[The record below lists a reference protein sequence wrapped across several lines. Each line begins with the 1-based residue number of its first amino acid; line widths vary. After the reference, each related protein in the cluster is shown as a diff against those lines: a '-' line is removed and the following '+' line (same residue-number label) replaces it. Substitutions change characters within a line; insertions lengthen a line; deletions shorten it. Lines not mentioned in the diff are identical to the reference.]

1 MSRVVARLDRL
12 LDHPAILPGLI
23 IAGVVFVAFQVMGA
37 ASGHPFAAYDVHA
50 YWLAGGS
57 DHPYSATIASG
68 FDDSV
73 NLYKYRYPPPLA
85 QVFAVLHLLPFPL
98 VAGLWIGMLY
108 AIVLVLGG
116 RWAPLVLLFPP
127 TLAELYLGNV
137 NLLIALAIVVGF
149 RWPATWSVVLLTKM
163 TPGIGLA
170 WFAFRREWG
179 ELAIALGATAA
190 VTAVSFVLAPQL
202 WREFIE
208 ALTVQAPA
216 AIDVPPA
223 AIQISLPIRLALA
236 LVVVGFGA
244 RTDRYWLVPVA
255 ATIAAP
261 ALWWNVFVI
270 LVACV
275 PLLEGRGVTKPLIAP
290 WPVRRAAAPAS
301 APASSSEATGA
312 RA

>member
-1 MSRVVARLDRL
+1 VIGRLSRM

-23 IAGVVFVAFQVMGA
+23 VAGVIFVGFQMVGA
-37 ASGHPFAAYDVHA
+37 ANGNPFAAYDVHA

-57 DHPYSATIASG
+57 DHPYAGTIASG

-85 QVFAVLHLLPFPL
+85 QVFAILHLLPFPI

-108 AIVLVLGG
+108 AIVLVLSGK
-116 RWAPLVLLFPP
+116 WAPLVLLFPP

-137 NLLIALAIVVGF
+137 NLLIALAIVLGF
-149 RWPATWSVVLLTKM
+149 RRPAAWAVVLLTKM
-163 TPGIGLA
+163 TPGIGVL
-170 WFAFRREWG
+170 WFAFRREWRS
-179 ELAIALGATAA
+179 LALALGVTAA
-190 VTAVSFVLAPQL
+190 VAAVSFALAPQL
-202 WREFIE
+202 WREFLD
-208 ALTVQAPA
+208 AMTVQAGA
-216 AIDVPPA
+216 AIEVPPA
-223 AIQISLPIRLALA
+223 AIQISLPIRLVVA
-236 LVVVGFGA
+236 VVVLAYAA
-244 RTDRYWLVPVA
+244 RTDRHWLVPVA

-275 PLLEGRGVTKPLIAP
+275 PLLEGRGVTKPLLAP
-290 WPVRRAAAPAS
+290 WPARRARRAASPREVTA
-301 APASSSEATGA
+301 A

>member
-1 MSRVVARLDRL
+1 MTRLVRV

-23 IAGVVFVAFQVMGA
+23 VAGVVFVAFQIMGVA
-37 ASGHPFAAYDVHA
+37 AGQPFAAYDVHS

-57 DHPYSATIASG
+57 EHPYAGTIASG

-98 VAGLWIGMLY
+98 VAGLWIGMLF

-137 NLLIALAIVVGF
+137 NLLIALAIVLGF
-149 RWPATWSVVLLTKM
+149 RWPGVWAVVILTKI
-163 TPGIGLA
+163 TPGIALL
-170 WFAFRREWG
+170 WFAFRREWRS
-179 ELAIALGATAA
+179 LAIALGVTAVA
-190 VTAVSFVLAPQL
+190 AAVSFVLAPQL
-202 WREFIE
+202 WREFYD
-208 ALTVQAPA
+208 AMTVQAA
-216 AIDVPPA
+216 AAVDVPPA
-223 AIQISLPIRLALA
+223 AIQISLPIRLIAA
-236 LVVVGFGA
+236 VIVVAFAA
-244 RTDRYWLVPVA
+244 RTDRHWLVPVA

-261 ALWWNVFVI
+261 ALWWNVLVI

-275 PLLEGRGVTKPLIAP
+275 PLAEGRGVTKPLIAP
-290 WPVRRAAAPAS
+290 WPVRRERPSAATTVHA
-301 APASSSEATGA
+301 
-312 RA
+312 

>member
-1 MSRVVARLDRL
+1 MTRVAGW

-23 IAGVVFVAFQVMGA
+23 VAGVIFVIVQVMGA
-37 ASGHPFAAYDVHA
+37 AAGQPFAAYDVHS

-57 DHPYSATIASG
+57 DQPYASTIASG

-85 QVFAVLHLLPFPL
+85 QVFVVLHLLPFPL

-149 RWPATWSVVLLTKM
+149 RWPAAWAVVILTKI
-163 TPGIGLA
+163 TPGIALA
-170 WFAFRREWG
+170 WFAFRREWRNLG
-179 ELAIALGATAA
+179 IALVATAA
-190 VTAVSFVLAPQL
+190 VTAVSFALAPN
-202 WREFIE
+202 WWAEFFQ
-208 ALTVQAPA
+208 AMTVQAPA
-216 AIDVPPA
+216 AVDVPPA
-223 AIQISLPIRLALA
+223 AIPIPLPIRLVVA
-236 LVVVGFGA
+236 LVVVAYGA
-244 RTDRYWLVPVA
+244 RTDRAWLVPVA

-261 ALWWNVFVI
+261 ALWWNVLVI

-275 PLLEGRGVTKPLIAP
+275 PLAEGRGLTRPLIAP
-290 WPVRRAAAPAS
+290 WPVRRPPRTAARTNP
-301 APASSSEATGA
+301 A

>member
-1 MSRVVARLDRL
+1 MKRAVARLNRF

-37 ASGHPFAAYDVHA
+37 ASGHPYAAYDVHA

-57 DHPYSATIASG
+57 EHPYSATIASG

-73 NLYKYRYPPPLA
+73 NPYKYRYPPPLA

-98 VAGLWIGMLY
+98 VAGLWIGMLF

-149 RWPATWSVVLLTKM
+149 RWPASWSVVLLTKM

-170 WFAFRREWG
+170 WFAFRREWRK
-179 ELAIALGATAA
+179 LAIALGATAA
-190 VTAVSFVLAPQL
+190 VAAISFVLAPQL

-208 ALTVQAPA
+208 AMTVQAPA

-223 AIQISLPIRLALA
+223 AIQISLPIRLVVA
-236 LVVVGFGA
+236 VVVIAYGA
-244 RTDRYWLVPVA
+244 RTDRHWLVPVA

-275 PLLEGRGVTKPLIAP
+275 PLLEGRGVTKPLLAP
-290 WPVRRAAAPAS
+290 WPAPRAVAAPAS
-301 APASSSEATGA
+301 GSEASAA

>member
-1 MSRVVARLDRL
+1 
-12 LDHPAILPGLI
+12 
-23 IAGVVFVAFQVMGA
+23 MGA

-50 YWLAGGS
+50 YWIAGGS

-170 WFAFRREWG
+170 WFAFRREWRQ
-179 ELAIALGATAA
+179 LAIALGATAA

-202 WREFIE
+202 WREFID
-208 ALTVQAPA
+208 AMTVQAPA

-223 AIQISLPIRLALA
+223 AIHDLAPDPSRAGPRRRRLWRPDRPPLARPRRGHDRGAGA
-236 LVVVGFGA
+236 LVERLRDPRRVRAAA
-244 RTDRYWLVPVA
+244 RGPRRHEAAHRPVA
-255 ATIAAP
+255 RATGAP
-261 ALWWNVFVI
+261 
-270 LVACV
+270 
-275 PLLEGRGVTKPLIAP
+275 
-290 WPVRRAAAPAS
+290 RRAAPEAS
-301 APASSSEATGA
+301 AA

>member
-1 MSRVVARLDRL
+1 MIARLVRF

-23 IAGVVFVAFQVMGA
+23 VAGVIFVGFQMVGA
-37 ASGHPFAAYDVHA
+37 ANGNPFAAYDVHA

-57 DHPYSATIASG
+57 DHPYAGKIASG

-85 QVFAVLHLLPFPL
+85 QVFAILHLLPFPI
-98 VAGLWIGMLY
+98 VAGLWIGLLY

-116 RWAPLVLLFPP
+116 KWAPLVLLFPP

-137 NLLIALAIVVGF
+137 NLLIALAIVLGF
-149 RWPATWSVVLLTKM
+149 RWPATWSVVFLTKM
-163 TPGIGLA
+163 TPGIGVL
-170 WFAFRREWG
+170 WFAFRREWRPFV
-179 ELAIALGATAA
+179 IALGATVVIAA
-190 VTAVSFVLAPQL
+190 ASFALAPQL
-202 WREFIE
+202 WREFLD
-208 ALTVQAPA
+208 AMTVQAGA

-223 AIQISLPIRLALA
+223 AIQISLPVRLVVA
-236 LVVVGFGA
+236 LVVLAYGA
-244 RTDRYWLVPVA
+244 RTDRHWLVPVA

-275 PLLEGRGVTKPLIAP
+275 PLLEGRGVTKPLWAP
-290 WPVRRAAAPAS
+290 WPAPRAERSPAKAQATQGS
-301 APASSSEATGA
+301 AA

>member
-1 MSRVVARLDRL
+1 MSRLVARLDRF
-12 LDHPAILPGLI
+12 LDHPAILPGLVLAGALFVGLQI
-23 IAGVVFVAFQVMGA
+23 IGT
-37 ASGHPFAAYDVHA
+37 ASGQPLAEYDVHA
-50 YWLAGGS
+50 YWIAGGS

-68 FDDSV
+68 FDDAV
-73 NLYKYRYPPPLA
+73 YPYKYRYPPPLA
-85 QVFAVLHLLPFPL
+85 QVFSTLHFVPFPL
-98 VAGLWIGMLY
+98 LAGLWVGMMY

-127 TLAELYLGNV
+127 TLAELYYGNI

-149 RWPATWSVVLLTKM
+149 RRPAAWSFVVLTKM

-170 WFAFRREWG
+170 WFAFRREWRQ
-179 ELAIALGATAA
+179 LAIALGATAVVA
-190 VTAVSFVLAPQL
+190 AVSFVLAPQL
-202 WREFIE
+202 WREFID
-208 ALTVQAPA
+208 AMTVQAPA

-244 RTDRYWLVPVA
+244 RTDRHWLVPVA

-261 ALWWNVFVI
+261 ALWWNVLVI

-275 PLLEGRGVTKPLIAP
+275 PLLEGRGVTKPLLAP
-290 WPVRRAAAPAS
+290 WPARRADAASPSEAS
-301 APASSSEATGA
+301 AA

>member
-1 MSRVVARLDRL
+1 VTGRFVRF

-23 IAGVVFVAFQVMGA
+23 VAGVIFVGFQMVGA

-57 DHPYSATIASG
+57 DHPYTGTIASG

-85 QVFAVLHLLPFPL
+85 QVFAVLHLLPFPI
-98 VAGLWIGMLY
+98 VAGLWIGLLY

-116 RWAPLVLLFPP
+116 KWAPLILLFPP

-149 RWPATWSVVLLTKM
+149 RWPATWSVVFLTKM
-163 TPGIGLA
+163 TPGIGVL
-170 WFAFRREWG
+170 WFAFRREWRS
-179 ELAIALGATAA
+179 LLIALGATAA
-190 VTAVSFVLAPQL
+190 ITAASFAIAPQL
-202 WREFIE
+202 WREFLD
-208 ALTVQAPA
+208 AMTVQAGA

-223 AIQISLPIRLALA
+223 AIQISLPIRLVVAVAVLA
-236 LVVVGFGA
+236 YGA
-244 RTDRYWLVPVA
+244 RTDRHWLVPVA

-275 PLLEGRGVTKPLIAP
+275 PLLEGRGLTKPLWAP
-290 WPVRRAAAPAS
+290 WPAPRDAQSPAKAVATEAS
-301 APASSSEATGA
+301 VA

>member
-1 MSRVVARLDRL
+1 VIGRLVRF

-23 IAGVVFVAFQVMGA
+23 LAGLIFVGFQMVGA
-37 ASGHPFAAYDVHA
+37 ANGNPFAAYDVHA

-57 DHPYSATIASG
+57 DHPYAGTIASG

-85 QVFAVLHLLPFPL
+85 QVFSILHLIPFPI
-98 VAGLWIGMLY
+98 VAGLWIGLLY

-116 RWAPLVLLFPP
+116 KWAPLVLLFPP

-137 NLLIALAIVVGF
+137 NLLIALAIVLGF
-149 RWPATWSVVLLTKM
+149 RRPAAWSVVFLTKM
-163 TPGIGLA
+163 TPGIGVL
-170 WFAFRREWG
+170 WFAFRREWRSFVV
-179 ELAIALGATAA
+179 ALGATAA
-190 VTAVSFVLAPQL
+190 IVAASFALAPQL
-202 WREFIE
+202 WREFLD
-208 ALTVQAPA
+208 AMTVQAGA

-223 AIQISLPIRLALA
+223 AIQISLPIRLVVAVIVLA
-236 LVVVGFGA
+236 YGA
-244 RTDRYWLVPVA
+244 RTSRAWLVPVA

-275 PLLEGRGVTKPLIAP
+275 PLLEGRGVTKPLWAP
-290 WPVRRAAAPAS
+290 WPARRGGEAGATAQAS
-301 APASSSEATGA
+301 PTKSSAA

>member
-1 MSRVVARLDRL
+1 MNRLVRF

-23 IAGVVFVAFQVMGA
+23 IAGGVFVVLQVMGTA
-37 ASGHPFAAYDVHA
+37 AGQPFAAYDVHS

-57 DHPYSATIASG
+57 DHPYAGTIASG

-85 QVFAVLHLLPFPL
+85 QVFSVLHLLPFPL

-149 RWPATWSVVLLTKM
+149 RRPGAWSVVFLTKM
-163 TPGIGLA
+163 TPGVGVL
-170 WFAFRREWG
+170 WFAFRREWRS
-179 ELAIALGATAA
+179 LAIALGVTAA
-190 VTAVSFVLAPQL
+190 VAAVSFALAPQL
-202 WREFIE
+202 WREFLD
-208 ALTVQAPA
+208 AMTVQAGA
-216 AIDVPPA
+216 ALDVPPA
-223 AIQISLPIRLALA
+223 AIQISLPIRLVAA
-236 LVVVGFGA
+236 VIVIAFAA

-261 ALWWNVFVI
+261 ALWWNVLVI

-275 PLLEGRGVTKPLIAP
+275 PLLEGRGVTKPLLTP
-290 WPVRRAAAPAS
+290 WPARRRSDAATTAS
-301 APASSSEATGA
+301 AEATAA

>member
-1 MSRVVARLDRL
+1 VNRLIRW

-23 IAGVVFVAFQVMGA
+23 VAGAVFVVAQIMGTA
-37 ASGHPFAAYDVHA
+37 AGQPFAAYDVHS

-57 DHPYSATIASG
+57 EHPYANTIASG

-85 QVFAVLHLLPFPL
+85 QIFVVLHLIPFPL

-108 AIVLVLGG
+108 AIALVLGG
-116 RWAPLVLLFPP
+116 RWAPFVLLFPP

-137 NLLIALAIVVGF
+137 NLLIALAIVVGI
-149 RWPATWSVVLLTKM
+149 RWPAAWAVVILTKM
-163 TPGIGLA
+163 TPGIGVL
-170 WFAFRREWG
+170 WFAFRREWRS
-179 ELAIALGATAA
+179 LAIALGATAA
-190 VTAVSFVLAPQL
+190 VTAVSFALNPA
-202 WREFIE
+202 WWSEFRD
-208 ALTVQAPA
+208 AMSVQASG
-216 AIDVPPA
+216 AIDVPAA
-223 AIQISLPIRLALA
+223 AIQVSLPVRLVLA
-236 LVVVGFGA
+236 VVILAFGA
-244 RTDRYWLVPVA
+244 RTDRAWLVPVA

-275 PLLEGRGVTKPLIAP
+275 PLLEGRGVTKPLVAP
-290 WPVRRAAAPAS
+290 WPVRRPGAAAS
-301 APASSSEATGA
+301 KSSSTTTA

>member
-1 MSRVVARLDRL
+1 MRF

-23 IAGVVFVAFQVMGA
+23 VAGAVFVVFQVMGVA
-37 ASGHPFAAYDVHA
+37 AGQPFAAYDVHS

-57 DHPYSATIASG
+57 DHPYAGTIASG

-98 VAGLWIGMLY
+98 VAGLWIAMLF

-149 RWPATWSVVLLTKM
+149 RWPAAWSVVLLTKM

-170 WFAFRREWG
+170 WFAFRREWRS
-179 ELAIALGATAA
+179 LAVALGFTAA
-190 VTAVSFVLAPQL
+190 VAAVSFVLSPSW
-202 WREFIE
+202 WREFVD
-208 ALTVQAPA
+208 AMTVQAGA
-216 AIDVPPA
+216 ALDVPPA
-223 AIQISLPIRLALA
+223 AIQISLPIRLVVA
-236 LVVVGFGA
+236 LVVVAYGA
-244 RTDRYWLVPVA
+244 RTDRAWLVPVA

-275 PLLEGRGVTKPLIAP
+275 PLAEGRGLTKPLLAP
-290 WPVRRAAAPAS
+290 WPARGRRPAAG
-301 APASSSEATGA
+301 TTTTIA

>member
-1 MSRVVARLDRL
+1 LQDRPDLFARHCQERALVEDEVEQHRQ
-12 LDHPAILPGLI
+12 P
-23 IAGVVFVAFQVMGA
+23 M
-37 ASGHPFAAYDVHA
+37 
-50 YWLAGGS
+50 
-57 DHPYSATIASG
+57 TIAE
-68 FDDSV
+68 
-73 NLYKYRYPPPLA
+73 
-85 QVFAVLHLLPFPL
+85 VLQQLLPLDVRLGQDDRIAAPPRQL
-98 VAGLWIGMLY
+98 LAK
-108 AIVLVLGG
+108 VLEPREV
-116 RWAPLVLLFPP
+116 
-127 TLAELYLGNV
+127 
-137 NLLIALAIVVGF
+137 
-149 RWPATWSVVLLTKM
+149 

-170 WFAFRREWG
+170 WFAFRREWRQ
-179 ELAIALGATAA
+179 LAIALGATAA
-190 VTAVSFVLAPQL
+190 VAAVSFGLAPQL
-202 WREFIE
+202 WREFVD
-208 ALTVQAPA
+208 AMTVQAPA

-301 APASSSEATGA
+301 AGASEASAA